1 MLLNKEEKV
10 MESYCDKCG
19 KIVSFKTEEEKVVE
33 DINGESIS
41 YLKKYD
47 VCNECGN
54 RFYSE
59 DTYNHNVISSSNEL
73 RAKNGIITTKQIEEI
88 LEKYNIGK
96 KPLSLVLGWGEIT
109 IIRYLDGQMP
119 ERVYSDILLKVLEDP
134 KELLKY
140 VERNKN
146 LITTVAYKK
155 VVGRIAEIRLE
166 EDKSKIYLI
175 AKHIIAKMEDIT
187 PLALQK
193 ILYYIQGFSLSLL
206 NKEMFSDRCEAWV
219 HGPVYREIYDRF
231 SYYSFNSIDSS
242 EFASYQDIDLD
253 DDEKKLIDTVIS
265 NFGCYSGKTLEK
277 MTHNSLPWITARG
290 QLDREEISSKEI
302 SNKNIADYFNE
313 VVVNYGIND
322 IEDIEKYSQAMFKE
336 VSKM

>member
-1 MLLNKEEKV
+1 

-19 KIVSFKTEEEKVVE
+19 KMVTYVTKEEQVQEVIE
-33 DINGESIS
+33 GESVS

-47 VCNECGN
+47 VCDVCGN
-54 RFYSE
+54 KFYSE
-59 DTYNHNVISSSNEL
+59 DTYNTNVIASSNEL
-73 RAKNGIITTKQIEEI
+73 RKKHGIITTTQIEEI
-88 LEKYNIGK
+88 LKKYNIGK

-140 VERNKN
+140 VERNKD
-146 LITTVAYKK
+146 LITAVAYKK
-155 VVGRIAEIRLE
+155 VVGRIAELRLE
-166 EDKSKIYLI
+166 EDKSKIYKI
-175 AKHIIAKMEDIT
+175 SKHIIAKMGDIT

-193 ILYYIQGFSLSLL
+193 ILYYIQGFSLAILD
-206 NKEMFSDRCEAWV
+206 KEMFPDRCEAWV

-242 EFASYQDIDLD
+242 EFDSYQDIDID
-253 DDEKKLIDTVIS
+253 EDEKKLIDEVVE

-277 MTHNSLPWITARG
+277 MTHISLPWVVARSG
-290 QLDREEISSKEI
+290 LDSDEASDKEI
-302 SNKNIADYFNE
+302 SNKEISDYFKEISMEYDVQN
-313 VVVNYGIND
+313 
-322 IEDIEKYSQAMFKE
+322 IEDIKKYSSKIFKQ
-336 VSKM
+336 VNKM